1 MAVKKNKIETLILCI
16 DRDDDVGRKTSY
28 KGPVVGREA
37 NLKMATALALADPQD
52 ADANTVFEAVR
63 TYDNMKK
70 KGERVD
76 VITLTGHYDVGVH
89 SDRIISEQLDRVLGK
104 FKAKKAATNP
114 AKNLPAF
121 RSSAFEKR
129 NCIPL
134 SCTKQLNTSSP
145 LVFRVSMGKIWSAY
159 EAIIDNC
166 FNVELI
172 IGVLVLSVVQ
182 LIAFGVLF
190 FLGLLLL
197 GVSAFLGPLA
207 LLLAVVVAG
216 LGLVLSMAFFGG
228 LYFNLGYAKL
238 EQNKVDFGSAFQNTL
253 AHLFQAFKLWLAW
266 WVLLSLVV
274 GVFALVVGLS
284 FLPSLAS
291 LGQQIQGGAAPSEE
305 AVLGSLGGGLA
316 VFFLLFFAF
325 LVLLIVIA
333 PFTTVLFSLPFVEG
347 TGVRASLARALELG
361 KKNYWPNFKLM
372 VLHMLVSSAT
382 FSAFYLVALL
392 LMIPVLALGGV
403 AAMGFGFMLVYYL
416 SMLLASVFLAVLSA
430 LYQARVYLYDVHG

>member
-1 MAVKKNKIETLILCI
+1 MTKGSPAFSVPLTPNRPRLLSATLATNHSMASRGIAFAS
-16 DRDDDVGRKTSY
+16 R
-28 KGPVVGREA
+28 
-37 NLKMATALALADPQD
+37 LKP
-52 ADANTVFEAVR
+52 
-63 TYDNMKK
+63 
-70 KGERVD
+70 
-76 VITLTGHYDVGVH
+76 
-89 SDRIISEQLDRVLGK
+89 
-104 FKAKKAATNP
+104 KKAATRP

-145 LVFRVSMGKIWSAY
+145 LVFRVIMGKIWSAY

-207 LLLAVVVAG
+207 LLLAGVGAG

-253 AHLFQAFKLWLAW
+253 AHLFQAFKLWLGW
-266 WVLLSLVV
+266 WGLL
-274 GVFALVVGLS
+274 G
-284 FLPSLAS
+284 
-291 LGQQIQGGAAPSEE
+291 
-305 AVLGSLGGGLA
+305 
-316 VFFLLFFAF
+316 
-325 LVLLIVIA
+325 
-333 PFTTVLFSLPFVEG
+333 
-347 TGVRASLARALELG
+347 
-361 KKNYWPNFKLM
+361 
-372 VLHMLVSSAT
+372 
-382 FSAFYLVALL
+382 
-392 LMIPVLALGGV
+392 LALGG
-403 AAMGFGFMLVYYL
+403 FGTVG
-416 SMLLASVFLAVLSA
+416 
-430 LYQARVYLYDVHG
+430 RP

>member
-1 MAVKKNKIETLILCI
+1 
-16 DRDDDVGRKTSY
+16 
-28 KGPVVGREA
+28 
-37 NLKMATALALADPQD
+37 
-52 ADANTVFEAVR
+52 
-63 TYDNMKK
+63 
-70 KGERVD
+70 
-76 VITLTGHYDVGVH
+76 
-89 SDRIISEQLDRVLGK
+89 
-104 FKAKKAATNP
+104 
-114 AKNLPAF
+114 
-121 RSSAFEKR
+121 
-129 NCIPL
+129 
-134 SCTKQLNTSSP
+134 
-145 LVFRVSMGKIWSAY
+145 MGKIWSAY